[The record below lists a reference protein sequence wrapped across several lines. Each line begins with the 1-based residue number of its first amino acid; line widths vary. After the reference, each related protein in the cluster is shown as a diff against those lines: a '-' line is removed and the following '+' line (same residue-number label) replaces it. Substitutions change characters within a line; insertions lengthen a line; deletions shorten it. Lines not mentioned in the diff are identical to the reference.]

1 MPYSSLWEFIQAL
14 ENAGELR
21 RIAYEADPNLEITE
35 IADRVMKK
43 RGPALLFERPKGFN
57 VPLLINAFGS
67 SKRMAMALGADALDD
82 LAGEIAD
89 LTKPD
94 IPQSWGDRLGF
105 AMKYGKLALFVPKTR
120 KGGGTPPCQEIVMDP
135 PRLSKLPILTCWP
148 KDGGPFI
155 TLPLVF
161 THDPNNGKRNVGM
174 YRMQVYDDT
183 TTGMHWQLHKVG
195 MEHMTDAG
203 RKQIEIAV
211 CLGGDPVYTY
221 SATAP
226 LPKEIDELLFAGFL
240 RKKAVELVPCKTVDI
255 RVPADVDYVLEGW
268 LDPTERRI
276 EGPFGDH
283 TGFYTPAEPFPVF
296 HITAITHRRD
306 PVYPATIVG
315 PPPMEDAYLG
325 KATERLFLPLIK
337 TQLPEIV
344 DMNLPAEAAFH
355 NLAIVSIRKRY
366 PGHARKV
373 MHALW
378 GLGQMMFTK
387 IIIIVD
393 ADVDVQNPTDVVWK
407 ATGNIDPQ
415 RDVEMAMGPIDQ
427 LDHASLYPCYG
438 GHMGIDATAKWE
450 GEGFTRPWPEEARM
464 DPGVKARVDAIWN
477 QLDL

>member
-1 MPYSSLWEFIQAL
+1 MYSSLRDFIRAL

-21 RIAYEADPNLEITE
+21 RISYPADPALEITE
-35 IADRVMKK
+35 IADRVMKA
-43 RGPALLFERPKGFN
+43 RGPALLFENPKGYD

-67 SKRMAMALGADALDD
+67 MRRMAMALGARSLDD
-82 LAGEIAD
+82 IAAEIAD

-94 IPQSWGDRLGF
+94 IPQSLGQKVAF
-105 AMKYGKLALFVPKTR
+105 GLKYGRLALYVPRAR
-120 KGGGTPPCQEIVMDP
+120 KAAGTPPCQEVVMDP
-135 PRLSKLPILTCWP
+135 PDLGKLPVLTCWP
-148 KDGGPFI
+148 LDGGPFI

-161 THDPNNGKRNVGM
+161 THDPNNGHRNVGM
-174 YRMQVYDDT
+174 YRMQVYDAV

-203 RKQIEIAV
+203 TKPIQVAV
-211 CLGGDPVYTY
+211 CLGGDPAYTY

-226 LPKEIDELLFAGFL
+226 LPKEIDEMLFAGFL
-240 RKKAVELVPCKTVDI
+240 RKQAVEMVKCRTIDVS
-255 RVPADVDYVLEGW
+255 VPADVDYVIEGTV
-268 LDPTERRI
+268 DPAERRI

-283 TGFYTPAEPFPVF
+283 TGFYTLAEPFPVF
-296 HITAITHRRD
+296 HVTAITHRRD

-325 KATERLFLPLIK
+325 KATERLFLPLLK
-337 TQLPEIV
+337 TQVPEIV
-344 DMNLPAEAAFH
+344 DMNLPPEAAFH

-393 ADVDVQNPTDVVWK
+393 ADVDVHNATEVVWK
-407 ATGNIDPQ
+407 ASGNIDPS
-415 RDVEMAMGPIDQ
+415 RDVEIVMGPVDQ
-427 LDHASLYPCYG
+427 LDHASIHPSYG
-438 GHMGIDATAKWE
+438 GHMGIDATTKWAS
-450 GEGFTRPWPEEARM
+450 EGFTREWPEELRM
-464 DPGVKARVDAIWN
+464 DPDVKARVDAIWT
-477 QLDL
+477 QLGL